1 MSSFSGNP
9 ALDEFWYPVA
19 RSSDV
24 NPGPAAIQLLGKNYA
39 IWQSGEGEFTAVAD
53 RCPHREAPLS
63 AGCVAD
69 GRLACPYHGWVFA
82 SGGVCVRVPS
92 AEPELPVP
100 PRAHT
105 PAYELEERYGL
116 LWLRPKIRATDAGE
130 GSQAGEASESAKAGA
145 ASIPEIPY
153 IRQEDDA
160 SYRRINTP
168 VDIWQTSSPRLAD
181 NFMDFSHFPFVHA
194 ATFGNPEETVIPKL
208 ELGPLEDD
216 FYGYRYGVNANNPT
230 SATATSGEATDIV
243 EREMTTGFQLPFV
256 VRSTIHYRSG
266 LNHILLL
273 LTTPRDDLSSY
284 FTFVVWRN
292 DDFSAP
298 ADEII
303 SFDLAI
309 GAEDKAMLEKVGG
322 TLPLDLKETVNVQSD
337 KPSVEWRRQFAKLL
351 ESGLSS

>member
-1 MSSFSGNP
+1 M
-9 ALDEFWYPVA
+9 A
-19 RSSDV
+19 RASDV
-24 NPGPAAIQLLGKNYA
+24 NPGPVAIQLLGNNYA

-63 AGCVAD
+63 AGCVSD
-69 GRLACPYHGWVFA
+69 GRLACAYHGWVFA

-100 PRAHT
+100 PRAHM
-105 PAYELEERYGL
+105 PAYGLEERYGL
-116 LWLRPKIRATDAGE
+116 LWLRPKIADAG
-130 GSQAGEASESAKAGA
+130 GAGEVGAMGRAGETHA
-145 ASIPEIPY
+145 AWAAGEEVANIPKIPY

-216 FYGYRYGVNANNPT
+216 FYGYRYGVNANNPV
-230 SATATSGEATDIV
+230 SASATSGEATDIV

-309 GAEDKAMLEKVGG
+309 GAEDKSMLEKVGG
-322 TLPLDLKETVNVQSD
+322 TLPLDLKETVNVQAD

>member
-1 MSSFSGNP
+1 M
-9 ALDEFWYPVA
+9 A
-19 RSSDV
+19 RASDV
-24 NPGPAAIQLLGKNYA
+24 NPGPVAIQLLGNNYA

-63 AGCVAD
+63 AGCVTD
-69 GRLACPYHGWVFA
+69 GHLACPYHGWVFA

-92 AEPELPVP
+92 AETDVPVP
-100 PRAHT
+100 PRAHMQT
-105 PAYELEERYGL
+105 YGLEERYGL
-116 LWLRPKIRATDAGE
+116 LWLCPKASDASDAGE
-130 GSQAGEASESAKAGA
+130 MNAGEMNAGEMDA
-145 ASIPEIPY
+145 EIPY
-153 IRQEDDA
+153 KIPYIWQEDDPA
-160 SYRRINTP
+160 YRRINTP
-168 VDIWQTSSPRLAD
+168 VDIWQTSSPRLTD

-208 ELGPLEDD
+208 ELGPLEDG
-216 FYGYRYGVNANNPT
+216 FYGYRYGVNANNP
-230 SATATSGEATDIV
+230 SAASATSGEAADIV
-243 EREMTTGFQLPFV
+243 EREMTTGFHLPFA

-351 ESGLSS
+351 EEGLSS

>member
-1 MSSFSGNP
+1 M
-9 ALDEFWYPVA
+9 A
-19 RSSDV
+19 RASDV
-24 NPGPAAIQLLGKNYA
+24 NPGPVAIQLLGNNYA

-63 AGCVAD
+63 AGCVSD
-69 GRLACPYHGWVFA
+69 GRLACAYHGWVFA

-100 PRAHT
+100 PRAHM
-105 PAYELEERYGL
+105 PAYGLEERYGL
-116 LWLRPKIRATDAGE
+116 LWLRPKISAGDAGE
-130 GSQAGEASESAKAGA
+130 NTQSGEAGEKLE
-145 ASIPEIPY
+145 SIPKIPY
-153 IRQEDDA
+153 IRQEDDT

-216 FYGYRYGVNANNPT
+216 FYGYRYGVNANNPA
-230 SATATSGEATDIV
+230 SASATSGEATDIV

-322 TLPLDLKETVNVQSD
+322 TLPLDLKETVNVQAD

>member
-1 MSSFSGNP
+1 M
-9 ALDEFWYPVA
+9 A
-19 RSSDV
+19 RASDV
-24 NPGPAAIQLLGKNYA
+24 NPGPVAIQLLGNNYA

-63 AGCVAD
+63 AGCVSD
-69 GRLACPYHGWVFA
+69 GRLACAYHGWVFA

-100 PRAHT
+100 PRAHM
-105 PAYELEERYGL
+105 PAYGLEERYGL
-116 LWLRPKIRATDAGE
+116 LWLRPKIADAG
-130 GSQAGEASESAKAGA
+130 GAGEAGAMGRAGETQAAGA
-145 ASIPEIPY
+145 ASEETKSIPKIPY
-153 IRQEDDA
+153 IRQEDDS

-216 FYGYRYGVNANNPT
+216 FYGYRYGVNANNPA
-230 SATATSGEATDIV
+230 SASATSGEATDIV

-322 TLPLDLKETVNVQSD
+322 TLPLDLKETVNVQAD

>member
-1 MSSFSGNP
+1 M
-9 ALDEFWYPVA
+9 A
-19 RSSDV
+19 RASDV
-24 NPGPAAIQLLGKNYA
+24 NPGPVAVQLLGNNYA

-63 AGCVAD
+63 AGCVTD
-69 GRLACPYHGWVFA
+69 GRLACAYHGWVFA
-82 SGGVCVRVPS
+82 SGGTCVRVPS

-100 PRAHT
+100 PRAHM
-105 PAYELEERYGL
+105 PAYGLEERYGL
-116 LWLRPKIRATDAGE
+116 LWLRPKISTADT
-130 GSQAGEASESAKAGA
+130 GEAGA
-145 ASIPEIPY
+145 TASTASIPKIPY

-216 FYGYRYGVNANNPT
+216 FYGYRYGVNANNPA
-230 SATATSGEATDIV
+230 SASATSGEATDIV

-309 GAEDKAMLEKVGG
+309 GAEDKTMLEKVGG
-322 TLPLDLKETVNVQSD
+322 TLPLDLKETVNVQAD
-337 KPSVEWRRQFAKLL
+337 KPSVEWRRQFAKML

>member
-1 MSSFSGNP
+1 M
-9 ALDEFWYPVA
+9 A
-19 RSSDV
+19 RACDV
-24 NPGPAAIQLLGKNYA
+24 NPGPVAVQLLGNNYA

-63 AGCVAD
+63 AGCVTD
-69 GRLACPYHGWVFA
+69 GRLACAYHGWVFA
-82 SGGVCVRVPS
+82 SGGTCVRVPS
-92 AEPELPVP
+92 AESELPVP
-100 PRAHT
+100 PRAHM

-116 LWLRPKIRATDAGE
+116 LWLRPKIKAADTGE
-130 GSQAGEASESAKAGA
+130 AGEARTMDMAGKIQEAGA
-145 ASIPEIPY
+145 AGEESKGIPSIPY
-153 IRQEDDA
+153 IPQEDDA

-208 ELGPLEDD
+208 ELGPLDDD
-216 FYGYRYGVNANNPT
+216 FYGYRYGVNANNPA
-230 SATATSGEATDIV
+230 SASATSGEATDIV

-322 TLPLDLKETVNVQSD
+322 TLPLDLKETVNVQAD

>member
-9 ALDEFWYPVA
+9 ALDEFWHPVA

-24 NPGPAAIQLLGKNYA
+24 NPGPMAIQLLGKNYA

-63 AGCVAD
+63 AGCVTD
-69 GRLACPYHGWVFA
+69 GRLACPYHGWTFA

-100 PRAHT
+100 PRAHM
-105 PAYELEERYGL
+105 PAYGLEERYGL
-116 LWLRPKIRATDAGE
+116 LWLRPKISGE
-130 GSQAGEASESAKAGA
+130 SIGGAEENIAK
-145 ASIPEIPY
+145 IPY
-153 IRQEDDA
+153 VRQEDDA

-216 FYGYRYGVNANNPT
+216 FYGYRYGVNANNPS

-292 DDFSAP
+292 DDFSYP

-309 GAEDKAMLEKVGG
+309 GAEDKTMLEKVGG

-351 ESGLSS
+351 ESGLGA